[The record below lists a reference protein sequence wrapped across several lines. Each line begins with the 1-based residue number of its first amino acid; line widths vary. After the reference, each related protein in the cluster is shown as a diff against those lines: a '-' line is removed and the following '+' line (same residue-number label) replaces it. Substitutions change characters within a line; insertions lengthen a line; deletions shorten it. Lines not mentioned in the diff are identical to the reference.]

1 LILDIGQ
8 GILRY
13 EIYAL
18 YSKKGRDYI
27 SVIVIIVLTFLV
39 GIETRPQSNVSLVW
53 LAYFFVVLISEIATI
68 PIIYKRSNLWGVIGI
83 LAAILNILFIVADQA
98 HLLQLCAPLSYSI
111 LQSII
116 VIGSI
121 LLHIFLGLC
130 IEIARDKQPLSY

>member
-13 EIYAL
+13 EIHAL

-98 HLLQLCAPLSYSI
+98 HLLQLCGTS
-111 LQSII
+111 
-116 VIGSI
+116 
-121 LLHIFLGLC
+121 
-130 IEIARDKQPLSY
+130 